1 MSSKYNKYLTYAF
14 LIGYNNTERRRVH
27 MNYSSEVLKQINLF
41 EPNQIIVSRKLY
53 RDKLLSVPELTFF
66 KVLERM
72 VKDNRLTRIS
82 KGIYCRP
89 KVSRFGILKSSEK
102 EIIKYYTGENNEFG
116 MVIGYKLYNKYGIST
131 QISKRTELYSNL
143 ISENKKVVQN
153 VLVNYANIEFSSS
166 IIKAIEA
173 FEILQNH
180 DEIEDLN
187 YAGLKVYF
195 EKYAHNYNDT
205 AANQVITNMHYMK
218 RTIAFLEKILEYYSV
233 ENSLHRHLSKT
244 SVYKMPT
251 MEKIYELA

>member
-1 MSSKYNKYLTYAF
+1 
-14 LIGYNNTERRRVH
+14 
-27 MNYSSEVLKQINLF
+27 MNYNSEVLKQINLF

-53 RDKLLSVPELTFF
+53 REKLLSVPELTFF

-89 KVSRFGILKSSEK
+89 KESRFGILKSSEK

-153 VLVNYANIEFSSS
+153 VLINRANIEFSSS

-173 FEILQNH
+173 LEILQNY
-180 DEIEDLN
+180 DEIEEIDN
-187 YAGLKVYF
+187 AMLKLYLEGYV
-195 EKYAHNYNDT
+195 HNYNDT
-205 AANQVITNMHYMK
+205 SVNQVLTKMHYMK

-233 ENSLHRHLSKT
+233 ENSLHHYLSKT
-244 SVYKMPT
+244 SVYKVPT
-251 MEKIYELA
+251 MEQIYGLAL